1 MSKIKYKA
9 GEIIQVNL
17 GDVSNPDQIKGHEQG
32 KERPCVVI
40 KSLHL
45 MELVVIVPFT
55 SKKPKRMHPYLVKIE
70 KDGKALIY
78 DSYALCQHIRTVS
91 TKRITGK
98 KGNISITDL
107 DKIRFV
113 LSDLLDIE

>member
-1 MSKIKYKA
+1 MSKTKYQS
-9 GEIIQVNL
+9 GDIIQVNL
-17 GDVSNPDQIKGHEQG
+17 GDISDPKQIKGHEQG
-32 KERPCVVI
+32 KERPCIVI
-40 KSLHL
+40 KSLPL

-91 TKRITGK
+91 TKRITAK
-98 KGNISITDL
+98 KGNISEADL
-107 DKIRFV
+107 LKIRFV
-113 LSDLLDIE
+113 LSDLLDLE